1 MLKPVDCYK
10 LHIHDIIPRATTVN
24 ATLKVTCKNT
34 IPESSNGILRNVH
47 VTHRK
52 SGKKIEKNREHNKIK
67 KCWQN
72 QALTY

>member
-10 LHIHDIIPRATTVN
+10 LHIHDIIPRAITVN

-52 SGKKIEKNREHNKIK
+52 SGKKNREKQRAQQNK